1 MSRTTAL
8 LQEADESMQSGDWDR
23 AIETLQALKGEEDR
37 PTSVYSKLAQAFA
50 VRGRYLT
57 VLSIYLEWATEALD
71 QNLLDQAER
80 ALEYALALD
89 PESLEAHDLDIR
101 LARARGRQEVLS
113 GKLQELA
120 FLLLEK
126 GDAERPI
133 TLLKEAAELEAPPET
148 PDFQA
153 AVPRSPN

>member
-57 VLSIYLEWATEALD
+57 VLSIYLEWCKI
-71 QNLLDQAER
+71 QYNLVRNSER
-80 ALEYALALD
+80 
-89 PESLEAHDLDIR
+89 
-101 LARARGRQEVLS
+101 
-113 GKLQELA
+113 K
-120 FLLLEK
+120 
-126 GDAERPI
+126 
-133 TLLKEAAELEAPPET
+133 
-148 PDFQA
+148 
-153 AVPRSPN
+153 